1 MDENLF
7 LLLAL
12 AVVVVMLILSNR
24 RRKKAAEELKARIVT
39 GAYIML
45 TSGIYGKI
53 SKIDGDRISL
63 ETAPGQKLW
72 VAMGAVRSI
81 EEEPKERS
89 AAKSSTVKPKS
100 ASKSEP
106 KKKK

>member
-12 AVVVVMLILSNR
+12 GVVVIMLLLSSR
-24 RRKKAAEELKARIVT
+24 RRKKAAEELKSKVVT

-53 SKIDGDRISL
+53 VKIDGERVDL
-63 ETAPGQKLW
+63 ETAPGQKLT
-72 VAMGAVRSI
+72 VALGAVRSI
-81 EEEPKERS
+81 EEEPKKP
-89 AAKSSTVKPKS
+89 AATKSSTAKPKTSTKS
-100 ASKSEP
+100 AP
-106 KKKK
+106 KKK

>member
-12 AVVVVMLILSNR
+12 SVVVVMLLLSSR
-24 RRKKAAEELKARIVT
+24 RRKKAAEELKAKVVT

-53 SKIDGDRISL
+53 AKIDGERIEL
-63 ETAPGQKLW
+63 ETAPGQKLT
-72 VAMGAVRSI
+72 VALGAVRSI
-81 EEEPKERS
+81 EEEPKKS
-89 AAKSSTVKPKS
+89 APAKVKTAKPKTVT
-100 ASKSEP
+100 KSEP

>member
-12 AVVVVMLILSNR
+12 GVVVVMLLLSNR
-24 RRKKAAEELKARIVT
+24 RRKKAAEELKAKVVT

-53 SKIDGDRISL
+53 TKIDGERMEL
-63 ETAPGQKLW
+63 ETAPGQKLT
-72 VAMGAVRSI
+72 VALGAVRSI
-81 EEEPKERS
+81 EEEPKKS
-89 AAKSSTVKPKS
+89 TPAKAKTAKPKTS
-100 ASKSEP
+100 SKSEP
-106 KKKK
+106 KKK